1 MVVYLR
7 SGATLA
13 PYLKPD
19 TDAHTRRYEVDGTP
33 TLREILTTLG
43 IPSGMVAFAVVD
55 GAYRRLD
62 YKPRDDE
69 LIALLTPVAGG

>member
-13 PYLKPD
+13 SYLKPD
-19 TDAHTRRYEVDGTP
+19 TDAHTRRFEVNGMP

-43 IPSGMVAFAVVD
+43 VPHGMVAFAVVD
-55 GAYRRLD
+55 GKYQRLD
-62 YKPRDDE
+62 YRPEDNE
-69 LIALLTPVAGG
+69 LITLLTPVAGG